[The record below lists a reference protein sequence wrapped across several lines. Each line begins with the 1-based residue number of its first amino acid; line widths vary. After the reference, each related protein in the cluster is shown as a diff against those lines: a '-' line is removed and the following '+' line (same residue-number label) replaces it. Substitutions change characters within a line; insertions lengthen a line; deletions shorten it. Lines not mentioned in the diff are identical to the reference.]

1 MSNKVE
7 TIEEYQ
13 PEAEPIQQQEGEHN
27 ETSHEQKT
35 SEEPLEAAETSVKEV
50 AKKDP
55 DHNWRE
61 ANKVLRMQQQ
71 KIQELENR
79 LNSPAPAPV
88 IPEKDEF
95 ADMDP
100 NDFLPVGKARQ
111 MAEKIAERK
120 AEAAAE
126 RMVAKY
132 AQQQRVDQDEARAR
146 SKYDDY
152 DYVVNTYAI
161 PLINNDPALAYRIQ
175 TSKNPAET
183 AYKLGKLSDNFEEDT
198 MKQPT
203 SEKAEKIL
211 KNSQRPVSGNA
222 VSKPLKTQAQDFS
235 RMSKHEIW
243 EMSQGYAK
251 KA

>member
-1 MSNKVE
+1 MSKLE
-7 TIEEYQ
+7 TKEERSPVVDEVPPQ
-13 PEAEPIQQQEGEHN
+13 EGDQQEQQ
-27 ETSHEQKT
+27 TQ

-55 DHNWRE
+55 DHNWKE
-61 ANKVLRMQQQ
+61 ANKVLKMQQQ
-71 KIQELENR
+71 KIQELEMR
-79 LNSPAPAPV
+79 LNAPPPQPV
-88 IPEKDEF
+88 VPEKDEF

-100 NDFLPVGKARQ
+100 NDYLPVGKARQ
-111 MAEKIAERK
+111 MAERIAEKK

-126 RMVAKY
+126 KMVAKY
-132 AQQQRVDQDEARAR
+132 AQQQRVVEDEARAR
-146 SKYDDY
+146 GKYEDY
-152 DYVVNTYAI
+152 DYVLNTFAI

-175 TSKNPAET
+175 NSKNPAET
-183 AYKLGKLSDNFEEDT
+183 AYKLGKLSDAYDEET

-211 KNSQRPVSGNA
+211 KNTQRPLSGNA
-222 VSKPLKTQAQDFS
+222 VSKPLKNQAQDFS
-235 RMSKHEIW
+235 KMSKQEVW